1 MIRRYIAMLLAL
13 ACLIGMTAQ
22 PSAALAAPAGDKAG
36 STITVTGH
44 AELTV
49 VPDIAY
55 ITAGIVTTGADV
67 ETARR
72 DNERAMRRIIDA
84 VIAQGIDKSKIAT
97 SQFSLQPIYKNDGL
111 SAGAISGYRLVNNLT
126 VAVEDLDRIGQ
137 VIDAAF
143 QAGAN
148 QFQGLRFAVRDDGKL
163 RDELLRRA
171 VQDGWHK
178 ASVIADAL
186 GVTLGQPLQVSE
198 GGRYGPV
205 QADTV
210 RAFKANASAPIEAG
224 TLTVGIDVNLVFG
237 I

>member
-1 MIRRYIAMLLAL
+1 MIRRCISLLLAFALL
-13 ACLIGMTAQ
+13 AGL
-22 PSAALAAPAGDKAG
+22 PSAALAAPTGDKAG
-36 STITVTGH
+36 ATITVTGH
-44 AELTV
+44 AELTI

-55 ITAGIVTTGADV
+55 ITAGIVTIGADV
-67 ETARR
+67 DTARR
-72 DNERAMRRIIDA
+72 ENERVVRRIIDA
-84 VIAQGIDKSKIAT
+84 VTAQGIDKSKIAT
-97 SQFSLQPIYKNDGL
+97 SQFSLQPVYKNDGQGG
-111 SAGAISGYRLVNNLT
+111 SNSISGYRLTNNLT
-126 VAVEDLDRIGQ
+126 VAVEDLEKVGQ

-148 QFQGLRFAVRDDGKL
+148 QFQGLRFAVKDDGKL

-171 VQDGWHK
+171 VQDGRHK

-186 GVTLGQPLQVSE
+186 GLTLGQPQQVSE

-205 QADTV
+205 QADNYRT
-210 RAFKANASAPIEAG
+210 FKAAASTPIEAG